1 MAQLGQSRE
10 AFQKAGAAVYALSDE
25 DAGAQKQMRERNK
38 VEFITFLSDKQG
50 VAAKKYAGV
59 HPGKTTLQPGTFVI
73 GKDKKI
79 VYAYLNEDYRTRAPT
94 DAVIEAVRK
103 ATKGRNR

>member
-10 AFQKAGAAVYALSDE
+10 AFQKE

-59 HPGKTTLQPGTFVI
+59 YPGKTTLQPGTFVI

-103 ATKGRNR
+103 AAKGRNR